1 MVTRDR
7 LKCWQRVSGAFFG
20 IMAGSGASGTRVS
33 QTLLKTQERVKTH
46 TGAILVCLLVAVFL
60 PLLPDRAHSPE
71 LLFSRSGSR
80 LLRFRKHE
88 KNPFQQSLAGNSCVI
103 HMAA

>member
-1 MVTRDR
+1 MALRWDGN
-7 LKCWQRVSGAFFG
+7 QRQAKMLSARFWCIFCFCV
-20 IMAGSGASGTRVS
+20 
-33 QTLLKTQERVKTH
+33 
-46 TGAILVCLLVAVFL
+46 L
-60 PLLPDRAHSPE
+60 PLLPERAHSPE

>member
-1 MVTRDR
+1 MV
-7 LKCWQRVSGAFFG
+7 
-20 IMAGSGASGTRVS
+20 GSGAPGTRFS
-33 QTLLKTQERVKTH
+33 QTLLKKQERVKTH
-46 TGAILVCLLVAVFL
+46 TGAILVYLLS
-60 PLLPDRAHSPE
+60 LLPDRAHSPE